1 MRLPEPSSSQGGP
14 FATPPRG
21 RDSQSPLQSPN
32 GNGTQ
37 GLLSSSAGIG
47 FFRPSV
53 DFNSIFR
60 GNDGLFDAP
69 PIPNQSAT
77 ASPRPTESTAR
88 VRQSDADENTI
99 EPVDEEEQ
107 EEAVEKNDSVAVQSL
122 ATVAEASQTVE
133 NERIDADILNRA
145 DVSDDQ
151 TVRDL
156 TNESPADSATE
167 TTTPTQLTKST
178 DASKQANSTDSG
190 KIAAPT
196 NELSSNVRAVESAG
210 NGTPKSQEKAAAITP
225 GAITSE
231 MSRLDDAE
239 STPSET
245 SVPANLQI
253 AGDTVT
259 TDIDLK
265 VAGDTGLETN
275 QVVQA
280 GNSKLAA
287 QSQQQ
292 VDQAATAG
300 TTSTGESDA
309 ASNRTSRSGRGR
321 NAGNAAQKGRS
332 GQAESPTATPDRAA
346 VTSSESAVGQPD
358 TIDPALASGTAD
370 GTPNPAS
377 VADPITAASV
387 QSSLAE
393 AGIVASQAVGTSA
406 PEAGNRPVAVGGPS
420 GDLAAIGPS
429 SSDSSGRNGDQ
440 LSSRNAE
447 NLSRTDIADRAR
459 LIHRISK
466 AFTKMGVDG
475 GQIRMKMHPE
485 TLGGVLLE
493 MRVRGRNVEATV
505 TADNEAARGL
515 LQQQLSELRQR
526 LESQGM
532 TVQRLEVA
540 LRNDTA
546 TGGSL
551 LNDQRGEMFSGD
563 RGSDGY
569 GQPRRSNSPKN
580 AERNGVSAAINGSL
594 VPGQANPM
602 ALSRGPAA
610 PGTLDLR
617 L

>member
-32 GNGTQ
+32 SNGTQ

-60 GNDGLFDAP
+60 GHDRPIDSAP
-69 PIPNQSAT
+69 IANQGA
-77 ASPRPTESTAR
+77 AESPRPTESNQR
-88 VRQSDADENTI
+88 IRQSDADENTI
-99 EPVDEEEQ
+99 EPVEEE
-107 EEAVEKNDSVAVQSL
+107 EDEAVEENDSVAVQPL
-122 ATVAEASQTVE
+122 AVVAEASPSVE
-133 NERIDADILNRA
+133 NGAIDAEILDRA
-145 DVSDDQ
+145 DGRGDQ
-151 TVRDL
+151 PNQDL
-156 TNESPADSATE
+156 TNELPAESATA
-167 TTTPTQLTKST
+167 TRTADQLAKST
-178 DASKQANSTDSG
+178 DATTQGNSTDSE
-190 KIAAPT
+190 KLAAPQQ
-196 NELSSNVRAVESAG
+196 ELSGNARVVESAG
-210 NGTPKSQEKAAAITP
+210 NGTPESQEKAVATSP
-225 GAITSE
+225 GAISGEEGLST
-231 MSRLDDAE
+231 DAE
-239 STPSET
+239 SRIAEAG
-245 SVPANLQI
+245 VPENLP
-253 AGDTVT
+253 
-259 TDIDLK
+259 
-265 VAGDTGLETN
+265 VAVEGGLATA
-275 QVVQA
+275 QVGPA
-280 GNSKLAA
+280 SNAELAA
-287 QSQQQ
+287 QSQRQI
-292 VDQAATAG
+292 DQATAAG
-300 TTSTGESDA
+300 STPTGENDES
-309 ASNRTSRSGRGR
+309 SNRTSRSGRGR
-321 NAGNAAQKGRS
+321 NAGNTAQKGRS

-346 VTSSESAVGQPD
+346 ETSSESAAGQPG
-358 TIDPALASGTAD
+358 TIDPAMASATAD
-370 GTPNPAS
+370 GTTNPAS
-377 VADPITAASV
+377 VADPITAAAV
-387 QSSLAE
+387 QSPLAD
-393 AGIVASQAVGTSA
+393 AGIVAGQAGGTTA
-406 PEAGNRPVAVGGPS
+406 PDAGNRPVAVGGPS
-420 GDLAAIGPS
+420 SDLAAIGPS

-540 LRNDTA
+540 LRDDNA
-546 TGGSL
+546 TGSSL
-551 LNDQRGEMFSGD
+551 LNDQRSEMFGGD

-569 GQPRRSNSPKN
+569 GQPRRSNSLQN
-580 AERNGVSAAINGSL
+580 AERNGVSAAINGSP
-594 VPGQANPM
+594 VPGQANLM
-602 ALSRGPAA
+602 TFSRGPAA